1 MNKMKHTVI
10 MNLLLF
16 IGLDP
21 QNSVWATIVN
31 NGDMESLH
39 VMVVVPTPNGD
50 SCLQPKWERGEEI
63 IPGAHIAVNEI
74 NDSPNLLSTYQL
86 EIVPINIQ
94 QCNPVSKIKSFVGNF
109 TSQNNKLAGIV
120 GYFCDNLVHFFSRLV
135 GRSTSG
141 TIQISAAAMPA
152 IIPNKDHSVPGL
164 YNILPSPFVLVKTVA
179 KLIRKLRLSKVGIV
193 NKGVYHDVHYSRMT
207 EAFLRT
213 AQEHD
218 ITIEFQM
225 EGDLAKSPLSLG
237 KLRESSAKLIV
248 VFLPPSEA
256 CLLYTSPSPR
266 DATLSRMP
274 SSA

>member
-1 MNKMKHTVI
+1 
-10 MNLLLF
+10 
-16 IGLDP
+16 
-21 QNSVWATIVN
+21 
-31 NGDMESLH
+31 
-39 VMVVVPTPNGD
+39 
-50 SCLQPKWERGEEI
+50 
-63 IPGAHIAVNEI
+63 
-74 NDSPNLLSTYQL
+74 
-86 EIVPINIQ
+86 
-94 QCNPVSKIKSFVGNF
+94 
-109 TSQNNKLAGIV
+109 
-120 GYFCDNLVHFFSRLV
+120 
-135 GRSTSG
+135 
-141 TIQISAAAMPA
+141 MPA

-256 CLLYTSPSPR
+256 VEIICNSHLQGFTWPHYGWVYVEINSSEVTTSRTTLCSEDTICLLYTSPSPR